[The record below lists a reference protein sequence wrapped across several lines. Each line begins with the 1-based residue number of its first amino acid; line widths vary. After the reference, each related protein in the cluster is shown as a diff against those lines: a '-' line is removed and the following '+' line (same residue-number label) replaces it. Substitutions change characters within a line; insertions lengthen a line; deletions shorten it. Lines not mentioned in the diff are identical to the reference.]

1 MAAGETTRSCLV
13 CGGALTPAARGR
25 RPRYCSRACQ
35 ARAYRARLAERAERA
50 ERAGGQ
56 GGERHEETPA
66 GGGAPAEDARE
77 AGPRVTDA
85 GAEPEAKD
93 ALSLDRIV
101 RVAVEIA
108 DREGLEALSMRR
120 VAAAL
125 GAGTMSL
132 YRHVSGKDDLIDL
145 MAEAVLEE
153 AEIESPAGPDGW
165 RERLAGYA
173 RAMWALYRRHPWL
186 LQVLSATRPRLVPRG
201 MAKTEWLLRAA
212 EGLSDDPP
220 AMVRA
225 VVTVTGY
232 VQGMAMFLVNDL
244 DAERRTGLAQRQ
256 WWELNRERWR
266 ALATSGPYP
275 ILARIAAE
283 HQEDVGLDE
292 EFEFGLQRMLDGLA
306 LHLGRPPADA
316 DAGRPG
322 G

>member
-1 MAAGETTRSCLV
+1 MAGETVRSCLV
-13 CGGALTPAARGR
+13 CGATLAPAARGR

-35 ARAYRARLAERAERA
+35 ARAYRARLAERAGRREQALR
-50 ERAGGQ
+50 Q
-56 GGERHEETPA
+56 DTPA
-66 GGGAPAEDARE
+66 AGRAPIDAPGETGPQEAGTGRE
-77 AGPRVTDA
+77 ADGR
-85 GAEPEAKD
+85 D

-101 RVAVEIA
+101 RAALEIA

-132 YRHVSGKDDLIDL
+132 YRHVSGKDDLVDL
-145 MAEAVLEE
+145 MAEAVLER
-153 AEIESPAGPDGW
+153 AEVASSAAGPDGW
-165 RERLAGYA
+165 RERLAAYA

-201 MAKTEWLLRAA
+201 MATTEWLLRAA
-212 EGLSDDPP
+212 EGLSHDPP
-220 AMVRA
+220 TMVRA

-232 VQGMAMFLVNDL
+232 VQGMAMFLVNDM
-244 DAERRTGLAQRQ
+244 DAERRTGIAKER

-275 ILARIAAE
+275 LLARIAAE
-283 HQEDVGLDE
+283 DQEDVGLDE

-306 LHLGRPPADA
+306 LHLGTPPAER
-316 DAGRPG
+316 RP
-322 G
+322 

>member
-1 MAAGETTRSCLV
+1 MVAGETARGCLV
-13 CGGALTPAARGR
+13 CGGTLIPAARGR

-35 ARAYRARLAERAERA
+35 ARAYRARLAERAGR
-50 ERAGGQ
+50 Q
-56 GGERHEETPA
+56 GGERREE
-66 GGGAPAEDARE
+66 APAEDPRE
-77 AGPRVTDA
+77 TGPQLTAAG
-85 GAEPEAKD
+85 GEPEARD

-101 RVAVEIA
+101 RAAVEIA
-108 DREGLEALSMRR
+108 DAEGLEALSMRR

-165 RERLAGYA
+165 RERLAAYA

-201 MAKTEWLLRAA
+201 MAKTEWLLRAV
-212 EGLSDDPP
+212 EGLSGDLPT
-220 AMVRA
+220 MVRA

-232 VQGMAMFLVNDL
+232 VQGMAMFLVSDL
-244 DAERRTGLAQRQ
+244 DAERRTGLAKQQ

-266 ALATSGPYP
+266 ALAASGPYP
-275 ILARIAAE
+275 ILARIAE
-283 HQEDVGLDE
+283 EGQEDVGLDE

-306 LHLGRPPADA
+306 RYLGSPPAGT
-316 DAGRPG
+316 GRPG
-322 G
+322 GS